1 MDISLHLM
9 LWMWLPETLDKR
21 RYLGL
26 SLVMRWLVCNLRVWK
41 KQVSRPNWQNP
52 SSPFIKGYTQ
62 VFQVSISNYAW
73 TLKKKNR
80 LTCPSNI
87 SKRGWHNRSNHKSM
101 WESLRRET
109 LVAKFSKFWQTI
121 ENFMRRFH
129 VVLEILPFTLR
140 GQKKEVEYQ
149 EVFSSKSHKS
159 DNYDKAPYILSS

>member
-26 SLVMRWLVCNLRVWK
+26 SLVMWWLVCNLRVWK

-109 LVAKFSKFWQTI
+109 LQQSSQ
-121 ENFMRRFH
+121 NFGKQLKTSWEDFMWF
-129 VVLEILPFTLR
+129 
-140 GQKKEVEYQ
+140 
-149 EVFSSKSHKS
+149 
-159 DNYDKAPYILSS
+159 